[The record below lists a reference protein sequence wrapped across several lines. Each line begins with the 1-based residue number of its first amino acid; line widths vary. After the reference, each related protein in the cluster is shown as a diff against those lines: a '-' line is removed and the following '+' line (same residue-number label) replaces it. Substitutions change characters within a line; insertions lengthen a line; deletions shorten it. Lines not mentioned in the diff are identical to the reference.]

1 MSCPSLAAERARRRK
16 RGACL
21 LSFAACQKGYPLS
34 PLSLSVGRGTN
45 YSVDKKR
52 RNDFPRKKKQCGW
65 PSDPGKRGPGDYSE
79 LYLGFP
85 CSHCI
90 EEKQQQRN
98 AMLYFPFF
106 LLLTQYEWR
115 QTLFPVHS
123 NSIASN
129 KSKLPSRGAFKR
141 KEEEGE
147 GSCKCVT
154 SQQIVVKEPHYT
166 LDDTE
171 DPSKHFGHDFL
182 SFPVELLCPE
192 KRKKEK

>member
-1 MSCPSLAAERARRRK
+1 M
-16 RGACL
+16 

-52 RNDFPRKKKQCGW
+52 RNDFPQKRSNVDGRPIRGKGAPGTIRNYIWVSLAPIVSQRRRSRETQC
-65 PSDPGKRGPGDYSE
+65 
-79 LYLGFP
+79 
-85 CSHCI
+85 CT
-90 EEKQQQRN
+90 
-98 AMLYFPFF
+98 FPFF
-106 LLLTQYEWR
+106 LLSTQCEWR

-129 KSKLPSRGAFKR
+129 KSKLSSRGAFKR

-192 KRKKEK
+192 KRRKEK

>member
-1 MSCPSLAAERARRRK
+1 MRLVKKDIPFPLFPCPSAVAPIIPSIK
-16 RGACL
+16 RGAMISL
-21 LSFAACQKGYPLS
+21 EKRSNVDGRPIREKGAPGTIRNYIWV
-34 PLSLSVGRGTN
+34 SLAPIVSQRSSSRET
-45 YSVDKKR
+45 
-52 RNDFPRKKKQCGW
+52 QC
-65 PSDPGKRGPGDYSE
+65 
-79 LYLGFP
+79 
-85 CSHCI
+85 CT
-90 EEKQQQRN
+90 
-98 AMLYFPFF
+98 FPFF
-106 LLLTQYEWR
+106 LLSTQCEWR

-129 KSKLPSRGAFKR
+129 KSKLPPRGAFKR

-182 SFPVELLCPE
+182 SFPEELLCPE
-192 KRKKEK
+192 RKERKNRNSLRQR